1 MSDDL
6 DDDLEDGG
14 DIDADIHSYQ
24 DVREMI
30 LAGLSSTDLAAVLRV
45 DRRTMQLAVGAI
57 RPVGKRN
64 NRPIYAIAD
73 AAPLVVKPVLD
84 VESYIK
90 KLKPKDLPPSLQ
102 KAFWDAQEARQSFE
116 EKAGNL
122 WHTHRV
128 QEVIGKLV
136 MIVRQRLVLGT
147 DQVDRQ
153 APLTEE
159 QRRLVQATFDNIITE
174 LQKSVVEAFKDY
186 DGTGD
191 RQELF
196 ENGPAR
202 PFRAADEEDDG
213 LGDGL

>member
-1 MSDDL
+1 MSDF
-6 DDDLEDGG
+6 DDDEESTEFN
-14 DIDADIHSYQ
+14 ADIQTFQ
-24 DVREMI
+24 DVKDLI
-30 LAGLSSTDLAAVLRV
+30 LAGLTATDMATVLGVSRTSVQAAV
-45 DRRTMQLAVGAI
+45 TAC
-57 RPVGKRN
+57 RPVGKRS

-73 AAPLVVKPVLD
+73 VAPLVVKPVLD

-116 EKAGNL
+116 ERAGNL

-136 MIVRQRLVLGT
+136 MIVRQRLVLAA

-159 QRRLVQATFDNIITE
+159 QRKLVQALFDNTISE

-186 DGTGD
+186 DGAGD
-191 RQELF
+191 RQELY